1 MELYEKET
9 ITCEE
14 MKQLEKMAAGKG
26 LSTYEMMEN
35 AGTEAARIILEKCPA
50 AIKSP
55 RAAVFCGKG
64 NNGGDG
70 LVVAR
75 KLNEAGWTTV
85 VVLVEGDPVT
95 EDAKKNYDLI
105 KDKLEILDRK
115 QVPASGGFDIVVD
128 AIYGTGFHGDLRE
141 AGKAAV
147 EEINKMGYQKAVVFA
162 MDIPSGISGDNTD
175 RDEPKKCVTA
185 DYTVTFHGKKPVHDN
200 PRMTDLIGNV
210 IVADIGIKKV
220 LKEK

>member
-14 MKQLEKMAAGKG
+14 MKQLEKMAASKG

-35 AGTEAARIILEKCPA
+35 AGTEAAKIILGKCPE
-50 AIKSP
+50 AIRNP
-55 RAAVFCGKG
+55 RAVVFCGKG

-75 KLNEAGWTTV
+75 KLNEAGWATV
-85 VVLVEGDPVT
+85 VVLVEGNPAT
-95 EDAKKNYDLI
+95 EDAKKNYDLN
-105 KDKLEILDRK
+105 KDKLEILDRRE
-115 QVPASGGFDIVVD
+115 VPASGGFDIVVD
-128 AIYGTGFHGDLRE
+128 AIYGTGFHGELRE

-147 EEINKMGYQKAVVFA
+147 EAINKMGYQKAIVFA
-162 MDIPSGISGDNTD
+162 MDIPSGISGDDNG
-175 RDEPKKCVTA
+175 RDEPKNCVTA
-185 DYTVTFHGKKPVHDN
+185 DYTITFHSKKPVHDN

-210 IVADIGIKKV
+210 IVVNIGIKEI